1 MSCVVENNGMK
12 FIKIKE
18 TDYLNLSSCIK
29 RNPFLIFIIYPN

>member
-18 TDYLNLSSCIK
+18 SDYLNLPICTKI
-29 RNPFLIFIIYPN
+29 NPFIIFIIYPN

>member
-12 FIKIKE
+12 FIRITEAK
-18 TDYLNLSSCIK
+18 YLALRECVK